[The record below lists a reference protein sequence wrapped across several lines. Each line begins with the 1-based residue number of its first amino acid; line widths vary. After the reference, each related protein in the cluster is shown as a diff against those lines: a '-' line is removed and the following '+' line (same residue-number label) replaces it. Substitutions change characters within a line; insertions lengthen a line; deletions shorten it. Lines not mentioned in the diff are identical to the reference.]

1 MTVPQE
7 EPFIPYAHS
16 VENVVTHLQTDPN
29 NGLSAI
35 AAADRLKTMGPNR
48 LTQAVGVP
56 MWRRFISQFLNLI
69 IGLLFVSAILAA
81 VMGEWIDA
89 ITIIAI
95 VLLNGILGFLQED
108 RAERALAA
116 LKKLAAPFATVL
128 REGKLQQ
135 IATEDLVPGDIVQHQ
150 AGDKISADAR
160 LVSAYGLQ
168 VLEASLTG
176 ESVAIEK
183 THSTVHD
190 ESTPL
195 GDRRNMLYSGTT
207 IASGKATAVI
217 VATGMNTEI
226 GAIAG
231 LLQQNDSDPTPLQRR
246 LAELGRTLVF
256 CCLGIVTVIFCLQLW
271 RGGSLMETFLTSV
284 SLAVAAIPEGLPA
297 VVTITLAIGL
307 GRMAKRRAI
316 IRKLPSVETLGCVNV
331 ICTDKTGTLTSNEM
345 TVTEIRIPGGIFHLS
360 GSGYSPN
367 GKIVLHH
374 LTAPHP
380 GDKSMMA
387 QNGPHVVCA
396 ESNLERLLKVGAM
409 CNNATWAW
417 DNDKHVANYQG
428 DPTEIAILVAAAKGK
443 HTGLPMDVTLLHEN
457 PFDSDRKMMSQVY
470 RLPDDSLFLVAK
482 GAPEVI
488 ARQCSHVQELED
500 TRTFHEV
507 DKKWI
512 TSESSDMAGQTLRVL
527 ALACRTLAPHETDRS
542 HWESETGLIFLGLVG
557 MMDPP
562 RPEAADAVLRCVA
575 AGIKPVMITG
585 DHPATAMAIAKT
597 LKIASEDSTMLT
609 GEELRRLSDTD
620 LNGRVTNCSVYA
632 RVSAKD
638 KLRVVNAWRTLGNVV
653 AMTGDGVNDAPA
665 IKAADIGIVM
675 GITGTDV
682 AKEASD
688 MMLTDDNFAT
698 IVNAVEEGRGIYENI
713 QKFLHYLLAC
723 NASEVLFMFVSSLVG
738 FPSPMVP
745 IQILWI
751 NLVTDGVP
759 ALSLALEPIEKH
771 LMTRP
776 PRNLNESFLPMR
788 RIIAILS
795 HGSLMAI
802 VALIGFYSFYR
813 GSAEQLEKARTVA
826 FCTIAF
832 TQVFFS
838 VGCRS
843 FSKTMPQLR
852 PFSNMAVV
860 YAVAG
865 TILLQIAVI
874 SWPFSA
880 SLLGAT
886 PLAWEDWIPI
896 LLLSLIPVSIFEIG
910 KLIYLPRSQ

>member
-1 MTVPQE
+1 MFDEKPFVP
-7 EPFIPYAHS
+7 FAHS
-16 VENVVTHLQTDPN
+16 VDQVVAYLQTDSIR
-29 NGLSAI
+29 GLSASV
-35 AAADRLKTMGPNR
+35 ATDRLRSIGANR
-48 LTQAVGVP
+48 LTQTPGIP
-56 MWRRFISQFLNLI
+56 MWRRFLSQFLNLI
-69 IGLLFVSAILAA
+69 IGLLLVSAVIASA
-81 VMGEWIDA
+81 MGEWIDA
-89 ITIIAI
+89 VTIVAI
-95 VLLNGILGFLQED
+95 VLLNGILGFIQED
-108 RAERALAA
+108 RAEKALAA
-116 LKKLAAPFATVL
+116 LKKLSAPFATVI
-128 REGKLQQ
+128 RDGVLQQ
-135 IATEDLVPGDIVQHQ
+135 VATEELVPGDLVQHQ

-183 THSTVHD
+183 SHSSLHD
-190 ESTPL
+190 KSTPL
-195 GDRRNMLYSGTT
+195 GDRRNMLYAGTT
-207 IASGKATAVI
+207 IASGKAIAV
-217 VATGMNTEI
+217 VVSTGMKTEI

-231 LLQQNDSDPTPLQRR
+231 LLQQNDNDQTPLQRR

-256 CCLGIVTVIFCLQLW
+256 LCLGIVILIFCLQLW
-271 RGGSLMETFLTSV
+271 RGGSLMETFLTSI

-345 TVTEIRIPGGIFHLS
+345 TVTEIRVPGAHFHLT
-360 GSGYSPN
+360 GSGYTPN

-374 LTAPHP
+374 LLPPHK
-380 GDKSMMA
+380 GDMPMMG
-387 QNGPHVVCA
+387 QKELHVTHA
-396 ESNLERLLKVGAM
+396 ENNLERLLKVGAM
-409 CNNATWAW
+409 CNNASWSW
-417 DNDKHVANYQG
+417 DDERRMANFAG
-428 DPTEIAILVAAAKGK
+428 DPTEIAILVAAAKRK
-443 HTGLPMDVTLLHEN
+443 HSGLPMDVTLLHEN

-470 RLPDDSLFLVAK
+470 RLPDDTLFLVAK

-488 ARQCSHVQELED
+488 AARCTQIQDIDNVRDFAKSDES
-500 TRTFHEV
+500 
-507 DKKWI
+507 WI
-512 TSESSDMAGQTLRVL
+512 ATQSSEMAGQTLRVL
-527 ALACRTLAPHETDRS
+527 ALACRTLPADETDQS
-542 HWESETGLIFLGLVG
+542 SWQSEADLQFLGLVG

-562 RPEAADAVLRCVA
+562 RAEAADAVLRCIA

-585 DHPATAMAIAKT
+585 DHPATALAIAKT
-597 LKIASEDSTMLT
+597 LQIANENSTVLT
-609 GEELRRLSDTD
+609 GEALGLLSDEELSKQVVD
-620 LNGRVTNCSVYA
+620 CSVYA

-638 KLRVVNAWRTLGNVV
+638 KLRVVNAWRTRGNVV

-723 NASEVLFMFVSSLVG
+723 NASEVLFMFISSLVG

-771 LMTRP
+771 LMNRP
-776 PRNLNESFLPMR
+776 PRNLKETFLPTR
-788 RIIAILS
+788 RVLAIFL
-795 HGSLMAI
+795 HGTLMAL
-802 VALIGFYSFYR
+802 VALAAFYMFYR
-813 GSAEQLEKARTVA
+813 GASEQLEKARTVA

-860 YAVAG
+860 YAVIG
-865 TILLQIAVI
+865 TLLLQVLVV

-886 PLAWEDWIPI
+886 SLAPYDWIPI
-896 LLLSLIPVSIFEIG
+896 LFLSLLPVSIVEIA
-910 KLIYLPRSQ
+910 KLIYLPRAA